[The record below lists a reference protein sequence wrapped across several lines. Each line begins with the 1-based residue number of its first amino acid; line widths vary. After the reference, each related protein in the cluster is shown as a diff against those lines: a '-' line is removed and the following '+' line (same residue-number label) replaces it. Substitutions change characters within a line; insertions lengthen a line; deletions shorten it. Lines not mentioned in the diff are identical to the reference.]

1 MHQSFDQVIE
11 LKPHMLQLGFLKV
24 IPGTTMSSQA
34 EEHGL
39 QVSTLPPYEVLA
51 TKWLTFAELNRLH
64 IIEQLLEYYY
74 NSGLLNYSLPYIWSR
89 LEQSPFQWFNKF
101 AEYWLNQGLHRV
113 AHGREALFAHLA
125 SYMNP
130 DCVLQDLLMVDKAR
144 MLASFPAQFKLPQE
158 SRTAWE
164 AYLTEHLAVWQP
176 RTYKQA
182 FRSVYPVWLGPKT
195 LAYLQQPPTCNVA
208 IIDRDS
214 QDIYGFTPL

>member
-1 MHQSFDQVIE
+1 
-11 LKPHMLQLGFLKV
+11 
-24 IPGTTMSSQA
+24 
-34 EEHGL
+34 
-39 QVSTLPPYEVLA
+39 
-51 TKWLTFAELNRLH
+51 
-64 IIEQLLEYYY
+64 
-74 NSGLLNYSLPYIWSR
+74 
-89 LEQSPFQWFNKF
+89 
-101 AEYWLNQGLHRV
+101 
-113 AHGREALFAHLA
+113 
-125 SYMNP
+125 
-130 DCVLQDLLMVDKAR
+130 MVDKAR

-214 QDIYGFTPL
+214 QDIYGFTQL